1 MGIQQEDGPM
11 EQPARKSLLSRL
23 WRRDQE
29 QDDYLREDE
38 PPPRGATIL
47 IVDDSRTLVHAL
59 KSFLEQA
66 GFATATAFD
75 GIQGIEAARSHR
87 PDLILMDI
95 VMPNMNGFEATRAL
109 KRDPE
114 TAAIPVVIVSGAEQP
129 ADRVWGT
136 RLGAKGYLAK
146 PLRKDRLLETINQ
159 VLADSRAPKT
169 AEAEAGAPTPRNR
182 RIISVT

>member
-1 MGIQQEDGPM
+1 M

-23 WRRDQE
+23 WRRE
-29 QDDYLREDE
+29 QDEDDYLREKE
-38 PPPRGATIL
+38 PPPRSATIL

-59 KSFLEQA
+59 KSFLEQS
-66 GFATATAFD
+66 GFATVTAFD
-75 GIQGIEAARSHR
+75 GIQGIEAARAHR
-87 PDLILMDI
+87 PDLVLMDI

-109 KRDPE
+109 KRDPG
-114 TAAIPVVIVSGAEQP
+114 TATIPVVIVSGAEQP

-146 PLRKDRLLETINQ
+146 PLRKDSLLETINQ
-159 VLADSRAPKT
+159 VLAENRAPED
-169 AEAEAGAPTPRNR
+169 AASGAGTSPTRSR